1 VLGSATRLE
10 ETEDVEIEI
19 EVGDDDE
26 VVAEEVANS

>member
-1 VLGSATRLE
+1 MLGSATRLE

>member
-1 VLGSATRLE
+1 MLGSATRLE

-26 VVAEEVANS
+26 VVAEDVANS

>member
-26 VVAEEVANS
+26 VVANS

>member
-1 VLGSATRLE
+1 MLGSAKGLE

>member
-1 VLGSATRLE
+1 MLGSATRLE

-26 VVAEEVANS
+26 VVANS

>member
-1 VLGSATRLE
+1 MLGSATRLE

-26 VVAEEVANS
+26 DVAEEVANS

>member
-1 VLGSATRLE
+1 MLGSAKGLE

-26 VVAEEVANS
+26 VVANS

>member
-1 VLGSATRLE
+1 MLGSATRLE
-10 ETEDVEIEI
+10 ETEDVEI

>member
-1 VLGSATRLE
+1 MLGSATRLE

-19 EVGDDDE
+19 EVDDDDE

>member
-1 VLGSATRLE
+1 MLGSATRLE

-26 VVAEEVANS
+26 VVAEEIANS

>member
-1 VLGSATRLE
+1 MLGSATRLE
-10 ETEDVEIEI
+10 ETEDVGIEI

>member
-1 VLGSATRLE
+1 MLGSATRLE

-26 VVAEEVANS
+26 VVAEVVANS

>member
-1 VLGSATRLE
+1 MLGSATRLE

-26 VVAEEVANS
+26 VVAEDVVNS

>member
-1 VLGSATRLE
+1 MLGSATRLE

-26 VVAEEVANS
+26 EAANS

>member
-1 VLGSATRLE
+1 MLGSATRLE

-26 VVAEEVANS
+26 VAAEEIANS

>member
-1 VLGSATRLE
+1 MLGSATRLE

-26 VVAEEVANS
+26 VVAKVVGNS

>member
-1 VLGSATRLE
+1 MLGSATRLE

-26 VVAEEVANS
+26 VVVEEVANS